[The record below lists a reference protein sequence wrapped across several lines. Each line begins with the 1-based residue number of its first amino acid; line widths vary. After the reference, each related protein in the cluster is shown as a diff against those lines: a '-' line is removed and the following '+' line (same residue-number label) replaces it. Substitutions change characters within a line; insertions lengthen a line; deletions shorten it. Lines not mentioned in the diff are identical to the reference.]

1 VSVKI
6 ALLRGINVGGNKKVA
21 MADLRDFLTALEFGE
36 PRTLL
41 QSGNAIFH
49 SHKLTGAD
57 LESLLDAEVE
67 KRLGLKTEFF
77 VRTAEEWPGII
88 ASNPFPDEAA
98 KDPGRLIVMFMK
110 KAQKAE
116 EVEALQAAIKGR
128 EIVRA
133 AGRQA
138 FIYYP
143 DGAGNSKLTINV
155 IEKKLG
161 SRGTGRNWNTVLK
174 LGALVGA

>member
-1 VSVKI
+1 MTNHI

-41 QSGNAIFH
+41 QSGNVVF
-49 SHKLTGAD
+49 SSDKLAGAD
-57 LESLLDAEVE
+57 LERLLDVEVE
-67 KRLGLKTEFF
+67 KRLGLTTEFF
-77 VRTAEEWPGII
+77 VRTPDEWKAVI
-88 ASNPFPDEAA
+88 AANPFPDEAVN
-98 KDPGRLIVMFMK
+98 DPGHLIVFFMK
-110 KAQKAE
+110 KAPEAAD
-116 EVEALQAAIKGR
+116 VEALQAAIKGR

-133 AGRQA
+133 VGRQA
-138 FIYYP
+138 YFFYP
-143 DGAGNSKLTINV
+143 DGQGDSKLTINV
-155 IEKKLG
+155 IERKLG